1 MHKSSMIGGT
11 QSAPTCRRSATPLPT
26 PPAQEQ
32 AVPLKPHYD
41 HRLRAS
47 YARFGKGLGWPPRRV
62 RLPSSLDLSACP
74 LHGGVRINLSEAAV
88 LANMQNDTAAFEGW
102 ALALLLWCGEKAI
115 TLDWTEP
122 TTDSGHYQRF
132 LYRVDRF
139 RSLLPEMIFLAD
151 GAKLSRSRV
160 QHFKGDLLINQPSRS
175 RAVSEE
181 RVASLP
187 PEAQLE
193 ARLVADP
200 AFSRRYGLTAVD
212 RQFPVGLYEGAVA
225 RDHAVFTG
233 GKSAIDIVGTSE
245 SGFWLFELK
254 AGDNAPIGGLTE
266 LLFYTSLVRDA
277 AGVTPRF
284 QFAGGAS
291 CTTISGA
298 DVRNAAAINAV
309 LLVEASH
316 PLLDH
321 PELPALLNAA
331 AAATWNQET
340 GAVPVRF
347 YLERVS

>member
-1 MHKSSMIGGT
+1 M
-11 QSAPTCRRSATPLPT
+11 
-26 PPAQEQ
+26 
-32 AVPLKPHYD
+32 PLKPHYD
-41 HRLRAS
+41 RRLRAS
-47 YARFGKGLGWPPRRV
+47 YAQLGRGLGWEARRV
-62 RLPSSLDLSACP
+62 RLPSSLDLRACT
-74 LHGGVRINLSEAAV
+74 LHGGVRLTLSETAV
-88 LANMQNDTAAFEGW
+88 LANMQTDAAAFEGW
-102 ALALLLWCGEKAI
+102 ALALLLWCGEKTI

-122 TTDSGHYQRF
+122 ATDSGHYQRF

-139 RSLLPEMIFLAD
+139 RSLLPDLIFLAD
-151 GAKLSRSRV
+151 EAKLARSRV
-160 QHFKGDLLINQPSRS
+160 LHPKGELLINQPSQS

-200 AFSRRYGLTAVD
+200 AFSRRYELTAVD
-212 RQFPVGLYEGAVA
+212 RQFPAGLYEGAVA
-225 RDHAVFTG
+225 RDRAVFTG

-254 AGDNAPIGGLTE
+254 AGGNAPIGGLTE
-266 LLFYTSLVRDA
+266 LLFYTSLIRDA
-277 AGVTPRF
+277 AGPTPRF
-284 QFAGGAS
+284 SFADGAPF
-291 CTTISGA
+291 TAISGA

-331 AAATWNQET
+331 ARATWNRES
-340 GAVPVRF
+340 GAVPVTF
-347 YLERVS
+347 HLAKVG